1 MSKEE
6 IRGANGEL
14 KAIID
19 SYGSKQ
25 ELRSNSGELLAVYDE
40 ATNETRDATGSLVGR
55 GNQLLTCL

>member
-14 KAIID
+14 KAVIYT
-19 SYGSKQ
+19 YGPKL